1 MNRRII
7 ISLSVLTILLVAGFF
22 VTYSSLNN
30 AAVLGTEVQ
39 PTSAILWQY
48 QCIDTMKYSRDAA
61 REFVGQTA
69 ENKAF
74 IAGEVAK
81 IKSLG
86 ANCIAVA
93 TPYDE
98 EFFPV
103 LSMWVNAAHEQ
114 GLVVWFRGNFSGW
127 EGWFNHPKF
136 KNAAEHHTLMRQ
148 FIFHH
153 ANIFK
158 AGDILTPAPEAEN
171 GLLGN
176 PWESEASKQALRDFV
191 ITSQQSCVQ
200 AVKDA
205 AASVRCGFFSANGD
219 VAEQIYS
226 LDTIHRTGAVTTID
240 HYVSS
245 AERMNRDIINLQKAK
260 QAQVFLGEFGAPIP
274 DINGQMNEVEQ
285 AFFIRSLMRTFY
297 INKHLITGVNYWVLR
312 GGSTSILNDDGSERP
327 VAEVIRDYYRP
338 GVLRGTV
345 TDTIGRP
352 VVGARVITGDGV
364 QTITTGKR
372 GEFSVTLPAGRMDLI
387 IEKDGYTSTSLNT
400 EVLRGMAI
408 TQPVAIEPVNPSAWY
423 KARLKLL
430 RLRR

>member
-1 MNRRII
+1 
-7 ISLSVLTILLVAGFF
+7 
-22 VTYSSLNN
+22 
-30 AAVLGTEVQ
+30 
-39 PTSAILWQY
+39 
-48 QCIDTMKYSRDAA
+48 
-61 REFVGQTA
+61 
-69 ENKAF
+69 
-74 IAGEVAK
+74 
-81 IKSLG
+81 
-86 ANCIAVA
+86 
-93 TPYDE
+93 
-98 EFFPV
+98 
-103 LSMWVNAAHEQ
+103 
-114 GLVVWFRGNFSGW
+114 
-127 EGWFNHPKF
+127 
-136 KNAAEHHTLMRQ
+136 
-148 FIFHH
+148 
-153 ANIFK
+153 
-158 AGDILTPAPEAEN
+158 
-171 GLLGN
+171 
-176 PWESEASKQALRDFV
+176 
-191 ITSQQSCVQ
+191 
-200 AVKDA
+200 
-205 AASVRCGFFSANGD
+205 
-219 VAEQIYS
+219 
-226 LDTIHRTGAVTTID
+226 
-240 HYVSS
+240 
-245 AERMNRDIINLQKAK
+245 
-260 QAQVFLGEFGAPIP
+260 
-274 DINGQMNEVEQ
+274 MNEVEQ